1 MNSHYIKAILHSFSL
16 CLFFISCEK
25 NNMQA
30 SVKYSDKEEQQFFQQ
45 VISFDTLGVPQR
57 KNLISKE
64 IQNLNRAHKQDGRYY
79 FFKGKLAYYNQQKDS
94 AIYYFDKIEAENSKE
109 MKYVKDYN
117 LFTVT
122 TFSDA
127 VADAGFM
134 KKALDVTKKAEK
146 DKSIFTYKFYDIIAH
161 SYFNNRNAKK
171 SLEYAELHFQ
181 NHPLKN
187 SPKIQQYFY
196 DVSFLLSAELKDL
209 KKMKYFHKKSFELAT
224 KLKDDYFLMRT
235 YDFEARIFAM
245 EERWE
250 KSLESSKK
258 NYLLSKKQNH
268 IFPYMIG
275 NLGESFQNNNE
286 HDSAIYY
293 FKKAIELDAEVHTK
307 LSLAGIYSN
316 LSNSYKAK
324 NDFKNAMIAL
334 DSSNT
339 INLRNQNKKQEET
352 IAELEKK
359 YQVEKKD
366 FEITSLKTNNVFNE
380 KIIRQQ
386 RWLFAGIAFLLFGLM
401 LYLYNLYRQKL
412 LKEKNKSLE
421 SENKKLL
428 LEQKA
433 LQLQL
438 NPHFIYNSIANLQG
452 LITQGKNEKTVSYL
466 SSFSRLLR
474 NILELNREDFIP
486 LEDEISSISN
496 YMTLQQMRFEN
507 LFDYEIHVSENC
519 DKEFVMIPPMLLQPF
534 IENSIEHGFKD
545 ISYKGKIDISFTK
558 NDRKLIVEIKDNG
571 TGINEKI
578 IKNAN
583 KKSLSRII
591 IQERLDVLFNQKN
604 KESYLEVISPNKN
617 NDPGV
622 LVKIVLPLIE
632 D

>member
-1 MNSHYIKAILHSFSL
+1 
-16 CLFFISCEK
+16 
-25 NNMQA
+25 
-30 SVKYSDKEEQQFFQQ
+30 
-45 VISFDTLGVPQR
+45 
-57 KNLISKE
+57 
-64 IQNLNRAHKQDGRYY
+64 
-79 FFKGKLAYYNQQKDS
+79 
-94 AIYYFDKIEAENSKE
+94 
-109 MKYVKDYN
+109 
-117 LFTVT
+117 
-122 TFSDA
+122 
-127 VADAGFM
+127 
-134 KKALDVTKKAEK
+134 
-146 DKSIFTYKFYDIIAH
+146 
-161 SYFNNRNAKK
+161 
-171 SLEYAELHFQ
+171 
-181 NHPLKN
+181 
-187 SPKIQQYFY
+187 
-196 DVSFLLSAELKDL
+196 
-209 KKMKYFHKKSFELAT
+209 
-224 KLKDDYFLMRT
+224 
-235 YDFEARIFAM
+235 
-245 EERWE
+245 
-250 KSLESSKK
+250 
-258 NYLLSKKQNH
+258 
-268 IFPYMIG
+268 MIG

-307 LSLAGIYSN
+307 LSLAGIYNN

-359 YQVEKKD
+359 YQIEKKD

-496 YMTLQQMRFEN
+496 YMTLQQMRFED

-534 IENSIEHGFKD
+534 VENSIEHGFKD
-545 ISYKGKIDISFTK
+545 ILYKGKIDISFTK